1 MNDIQEFNN
10 DDLVFTR
17 GVIEII
23 LENRFTIAFS
33 IAGFVMFACVG
44 SLIDEKMKNNKGV
57 C

>member
-17 GVIEII
+17 VVIEII
-23 LENRFTIAFS
+23 LEHRFAVAFG
-33 IAGFVMFACVG
+33 IAGLFTFACVG
-44 SLIDEKMKNNKGV
+44 SLIDDKMKNNKGV

>member
-1 MNDIQEFNN
+1 MNDIQEFSN

-23 LENRFTIAFS
+23 LENRFTIAFG

>member
-10 DDLVFTR
+10 DELVFTR

-23 LENRFTIAFS
+23 LEHRFAVAFG
-33 IAGFVMFACVG
+33 ITGLFTFACIG
-44 SLIDEKMKNNKGV
+44 SLIDDKMKNKKGA